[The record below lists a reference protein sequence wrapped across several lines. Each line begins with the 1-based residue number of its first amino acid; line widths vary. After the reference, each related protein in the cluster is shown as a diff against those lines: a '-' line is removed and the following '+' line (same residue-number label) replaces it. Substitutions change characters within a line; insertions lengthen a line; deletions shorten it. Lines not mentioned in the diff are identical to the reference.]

1 LSLDIAY
8 EAIAYFEDGRVIRG
22 FAFQPRAVAIT
33 EDGVDGLLDLI
44 YLNDNDLEAS
54 TPELLC
60 LRLDEWIL
68 ERVRGYKQVKSAVRI
83 KNFD

>member
-1 LSLDIAY
+1 MSLDIAY

-44 YLNDNDLEAS
+44 YLDDNDLEAS

-68 ERVRGYKQVKSAVRI
+68 ERVRGYERVKVCLQM
-83 KNFD
+83 KNF